1 MNSAKF
7 GMALVGLTSMGV
19 SVAIAADSP
28 PPAGYFRMQLT
39 PGATY
44 GDVFSRTFSIKGQG
58 FQEIVKRQ
66 SGSAA
71 YTVVDTNPD
80 RPVFQLTYRYDGTA
94 PGSGRVQIRDRGR
107 TVCFDDK
114 CQVDAETSGLAF
126 DPVLWG
132 EPPPNLMPGTSWRL
146 RITQPWELGPPGNE
160 TIRVVSVDP
169 ANAAVM
175 LDREGHGSGLS
186 DSEDLHNVAMTVG
199 KATVDAKIVAGA
211 SHWSGQTVF
220 RHGIIL
226 SDVLLLERPVTLVT
240 KIGSFKGIERAY
252 TLLNAMPVKG

>member
-1 MNSAKF
+1 MNCTKLGTAVLGISSMWLSA
-7 GMALVGLTSMGV
+7 
-19 SVAIAADSP
+19 AIAAGSP
-28 PPAGYFRMQLT
+28 PPSSYFRMQLAQ
-39 PGATY
+39 GATY
-44 GDVFSRTFSIKGQG
+44 GDVFSRAFSIKGQG

-71 YTVVDTNPD
+71 YTVIDTDPD
-80 RPVFQLTYRYDGTA
+80 RPVFRITYRYDGTA

-132 EPPPNLMPGTSWRL
+132 EPPPHLAPGTTWRI
-146 RITQPWELGPPGNE
+146 RITQPWELGPPGEE
-160 TIRVVSVDP
+160 TIHVVSVDP
-169 ANAAVM
+169 TNAVIM
-175 LDREGHGSGLS
+175 LDRAGHGSGQS
-186 DSEDLHNVAMTVG
+186 DSEDLHTVAMTVG
-199 KATVDAKIVAGA
+199 KITVDAKIVAGA

-226 SDVLLLERPVTLVT
+226 SDVLLLERPVTLVSKLGT
-240 KIGSFKGIERAY
+240 FKGIERAY
-252 TLLNAMPVKG
+252 TLLNAMPVSG